1 MRNNTGELIDKLFS
15 RLDVWRLL
23 PAYQLERRAD
33 IFFAI
38 YLDEI
43 IKTKFGDTIDLI
55 VPEFPVRV
63 GDISEKVPEL
73 NSSFKIDYVIICE
86 STRKVYL
93 TELKTDSRSRRD
105 KQDWYLSKA
114 KENNIKKLVDGL
126 IKIYCATSQ
135 KKKYNNL
142 IDALT
147 NHGWVKTGEKIPV
160 SICKDYDVEIVYIQP
175 QNPDNIS
182 NVISFNEIVTILSS
196 NEDDLTNR
204 FVKSLKDWTVN
215 PND

>member
-1 MRNNTGELIDKLFS
+1 MENKTGELIDKLFS

-43 IKTKFGDTIDLI
+43 FKVKFGNAIDLVI
-55 VPEFPVRV
+55 PEFPVRV
-63 GDISEKVPEL
+63 GDIYENARQPNL
-73 NSSFKIDYVIICE
+73 SFKIDYVVVCEIIK
-86 STRKVYL
+86 KVYL

-105 KQDWYLSKA
+105 EQDKYLERA

-126 IKIYCATSQ
+126 IKIYCATAQ
-135 KKKYNNL
+135 KKKYNNFIDPL
-142 IDALT
+142 IK
-147 NHGWVKTGEKIPV
+147 HGWIKSGEKIPIN
-160 SICKDYDVEIVYIQP
+160 ICEDYEVEIIYIQP
-175 QNPDNIS
+175 QNPDNLN
-182 NVISFNEIVTILSS
+182 NVISFEEIALILSS
-196 NEDDLTNR
+196 KEDDLTKR
-204 FVKSLKDWTVN
+204 FVKSLKSWVIN